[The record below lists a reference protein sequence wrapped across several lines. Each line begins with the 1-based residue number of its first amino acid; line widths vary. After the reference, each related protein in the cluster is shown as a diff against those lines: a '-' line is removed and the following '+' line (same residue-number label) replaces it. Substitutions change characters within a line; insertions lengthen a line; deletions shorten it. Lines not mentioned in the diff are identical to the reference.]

1 MRIRALVL
9 RIIKQF
15 MNDKRT
21 LAMIL
26 IAPMFIL
33 WLMSQVFHTDQYE
46 PTIALVDVPEQ
57 VSILLKE
64 EDVELLYY
72 TYSDAEVV
80 LSKREID
87 AILTWT
93 SIGPEI
99 MLEGSDPSAN
109 KSVLMIVQNIANE
122 ISPTSNSLQA
132 SITYLHGS
140 EDMTAFDSFGPVLIG
155 VFAFFFVFL
164 TSGISFLRERTT
176 GTLERLLAT
185 PVKRWELVIGYVI
198 GFGIFSVIQAALIA
212 WFSIQVLDMLMMGS
226 IWFVLLVTL
235 LLALTALTLGTLLS
249 AFANNEFQM
258 VQFIPLVIV
267 PQVFLCGLFNLESMS
282 EWLQWLSVLM
292 PLSYGTDALREI
304 MVRGSG
310 WSEIAIDV
318 YVLVGFSITIMI
330 TNIFVLKKYRKI

>member
-1 MRIRALVL
+1 MKMKALVI

-15 MNDKRT
+15 INDKRT

-26 IAPMFIL
+26 VAPMFIL
-33 WLMSQVFHTDQYE
+33 WLMSQVFHSDQYE
-46 PTIALVDVPEQ
+46 PTIALVDIPEQ
-57 VSILLKE
+57 VSSLLE
-64 EDVELLYY
+64 NQDAQFMDY
-72 TYSDAEVV
+72 TTQTADAMLTEG
-80 LSKREID
+80 SID

-93 SIGPEI
+93 STGPELI
-99 MLEGSDPSAN
+99 LEGSDPSVN
-109 KSVLMIVQNIANE
+109 KSMLILFQNIASE
-122 ISPTSNSLQA
+122 LSPASNSLQA

-176 GTLERLLAT
+176 GTLERLMAT

-198 GFGIFSVIQAALIA
+198 GFGIFSIIQAALIA

-226 IWFVLLVTL
+226 IWLVLLVTL
-235 LLALTALTLGTLLS
+235 LLAMTALTLGTLLS

-267 PQVFLCGLFNLESMS
+267 PQVFLSGLFNIESMS
-282 EWLQWLSVLM
+282 EWLQWLSILM
-292 PLSYGTDALREI
+292 PLSYGADALREI

-310 WSEIAIDV
+310 WNEIAVDV
-318 YVLVGFSITIMI
+318 YVLSGFSVTII
-330 TNIFVLKKYRKI
+330 IANIFTLKKYRKL